1 MTLKISQKARNKKRI
16 TRGSGCFRE
25 LVRSSQ
31 WDCPVAQQKGSFS
44 TAQLIT
50 VQSDICPTDRAV
62 PSSLGGHSGG
72 YGEWERSMCLSTKL
86 GIIPPSSTTVQTIL
100 RSPITYCSSF
110 LVAFVRPSH
119 DLSLMKAQT
128 SQFVQ
133 TLSFPYSRGAAI
145 STALPHLRFAGSSS
159 EEEGQCVRGT
169 MSGTSAYTQC
179 EHFNRPCL

>member
-1 MTLKISQKARNKKRI
+1 MHQAFLAFGSRILLTLLSMLRNSSDLFNGLSAFCFDSQSHVHSSCK
-16 TRGSGCFRE
+16 
-25 LVRSSQ
+25 LVQ
-31 WDCPVAQQKGSFS
+31 
-44 TAQLIT
+44 
-50 VQSDICPTDRAV
+50 
-62 PSSLGGHSGG
+62 
-72 YGEWERSMCLSTKL
+72 
-86 GIIPPSSTTVQTIL
+86 PPSSTTVQTIL

-119 DLSLMKAQT
+119 NLSLMKAQT

-133 TLSFPYSRGAAI
+133 TLSFSYSRGAAI

-179 EHFNRPCL
+179 EHYNRPCL